1 MLLFRENMERSF
13 SRNNALGM
21 KTLEISED
29 VNVADAVSIG
39 VDTDR
44 NVMLVLPS
52 DEDEDENGDFV
63 RCLTKTF
70 GVFGNIE
77 NTIEVIECD
86 DILLIN
92 LIKGAIFV
100 DKPDEDDE
108 KMLVFRGINTD
119 KLGNINTEEIVWFDT
134 DKIQSF
140 TQYFG
145 KYSKQYSLDYIHT
158 VTISIR
164 KNGELSVKRVS
175 EEDISLGGFEI
186 LDRKEQARQARV
198 ALIRAEKERQ
208 EQARKLEQEEY
219 DDYDE
224 DDSYDDEYDNEDD
237 DYDLYV

>member
-13 SRNNALGM
+13 SRKNALGM

-39 VDTDR
+39 VDTER
-44 NVMLVLPS
+44 NTMLVIPS
-52 DEDEDENGDFV
+52 NEDEDENGDFV
-63 RCLTKTF
+63 RCLTTSF

-100 DKPDEDDE
+100 DKPDTDDE

-145 KYSKQYSLDYIHT
+145 KYSSQYSLDYIHT
-158 VTISIR
+158 VTISIH
-164 KNGELSVKRVS
+164 KNGELNVKRVS

-224 DDSYDDEYDNEDD
+224 DDSYDDEYDDEDD